1 MSDSITVADSP
12 RDTNG
17 QQVDENPFVAKAA
30 EEARKPKQLKSDL
43 RASIITGKKVRPIF
57 CLIAGQGGIGKTT
70 FGSQAPDPIFLDTE
84 RSVDQI
90 GADRFPT
97 PSTYLE
103 FARQLEFLDK
113 EEHPYKS
120 IVVDTVDAL
129 EPLIIQR
136 TCEELR
142 VTSIDQPEK
151 GGGYIH
157 AKGLWRKLLTKMRA
171 MSERFNIILIGHVST
186 KPFND
191 PASPISY
198 DCWRLRINEKCADVL
213 KESVDIM
220 LYACIDLTVTKANI
234 KDKKGR
240 AIGTDH
246 IMHTR
251 LAPGYE
257 AKNRFDLED
266 PLPLEWQALEDGV
279 KEFYTK

>member
-1 MSDSITVADSP
+1 MSNSITVAEP
-12 RDTNG
+12 PTNP
-17 QQVDENPFVAKAA
+17 QTPTDENPFTAQVA
-30 EEARKPKQLKSDL
+30 EEARKPKPLKPDL

-57 CLIAGQGGIGKTT
+57 CLIGGQGGIGKTT

-84 RSVDQI
+84 RSADQV
-90 GADRFPT
+90 GAHRFPT

-103 FARQLEFLDK
+103 FALQLDFLDK

-129 EPLIIQR
+129 EPLINQR
-136 TCEELR
+136 TCEDLR
-142 VTSIDQPEK
+142 VSSIDQPEK

-171 MSERFNIILIGHVST
+171 MSERFNIILIGHLSV

-191 PASPISY
+191 PASPTPY

-220 LYACIDLTVTKANI
+220 LYACIDLTVTKASI

-251 LAPGYE
+251 PAPGYD

-279 KEFYTK
+279 RAFYAQ